1 MYFHWNDPEPGLV
14 GPTPKTLLTIVAV
27 VLILAV
33 ALGSS

>member
-1 MYFHWNDPEPGLV
+1 MYFHWNDLEPGLI
-14 GPTPKTLLTIVAV
+14 GPTPKTLLTIVV